1 MSSKPLTTGRLSI
14 ANLKRK
20 SLRTTGLVIIVAL
33 VAFVLFAGG
42 TLSISMKNGLENMKA
57 RLGAD
62 LMVVPVGYDEGVEGI
77 LLKGEPAYFYFDKS
91 IEQEL
96 INVEGIKS
104 VSAQFFLTSL
114 NQDCCDVP
122 VQFIGFDPQTDFSI
136 QPWIS
141 EVYSNSVEDGKLI
154 IGSDITA
161 DENNNLK
168 FFGEEYSVA
177 AKLEETGTGL
187 DQAVYANMNT
197 LRHLFNAA
205 KSSGLSFIENIDP
218 DLSISSVLVKLEDG
232 YDLDEVTHNIRS
244 SFDGLQVIKTKN
256 MVTGIG
262 DDLDGLVTFIYVFAA
277 LFLLVALVMLVIV
290 FSVTANERKKEFAI
304 LRALGA
310 TGKKLSQLVLTEALL
325 ISGVGGV
332 IGTALSAGIVL
343 SFSTYIGDKLGLP
356 YLQPGIPI
364 ILAIA
369 ALSLVVS
376 LGLGPLAT
384 AYAAAR
390 LNRREVYLTMRE
402 GE

>member
-1 MSSKPLTTGRLSI
+1 MSSRPLTTGRLSLE
-14 ANLKRK
+14 NLKRK
-20 SLRTTGLVIIVAL
+20 PLRTAGLIIIVAL

-42 TLSISMKNGLENMKA
+42 ILSVSMKNGLESMRA

-62 LMVVPVGYDEGVEGI
+62 LMVVPIGYDEGVEGI

-91 IEQEL
+91 VEQDL
-96 INVEGIKS
+96 TTVKGVKN
-104 VSAQFFLTSL
+104 VSAQFFLTSM

-122 VQFIGFDPQTDFSI
+122 VQFIGFDPETDFSV

-141 EVYSNSVEDGKLI
+141 EVYSGPVKDGELI

-161 DENNNLK
+161 DENKKLK

-177 AKLEETGTGL
+177 ARLEETGTGL

-197 LRHLFNAA
+197 LIHLFNAA
-205 KSSGLSFIENIDP
+205 KARGLSFIENIDP
-218 DLSISSVLVKLEDG
+218 DSSISSVLIRLEDG
-232 YDLDEVTHNIRS
+232 YDLDEVTHNIRVA
-244 SFDGLQVIKTKN
+244 FDGLQVIKTKS
-256 MVTGIG
+256 MVTGIADNLG
-262 DDLDGLVTFIYVFAA
+262 GFVTFLYVFAA
-277 LFLLVALVMLVIV
+277 LFLLVALIMLVIV
-290 FSVTANERKKEFAI
+290 FSVTANERKKEFAT

-310 TGKKLSQLVLTEALL
+310 SGKKLSRLVLSEALL
-325 ISGVGGV
+325 ICGAGGA

-343 SFSTYIGDKLGLP
+343 SFSTYIGDRLNLP
-356 YLQPGIPI
+356 YLQPDVPI

-369 ALSLVVS
+369 AISLLVSLSL
-376 LGLGPLAT
+376 GPIGA
-384 AYAAAR
+384 AYTAAR